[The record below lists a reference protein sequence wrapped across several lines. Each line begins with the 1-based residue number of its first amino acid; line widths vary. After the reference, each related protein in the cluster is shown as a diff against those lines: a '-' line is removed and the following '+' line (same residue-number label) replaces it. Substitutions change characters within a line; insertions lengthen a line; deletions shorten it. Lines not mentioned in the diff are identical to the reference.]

1 MQDLKKGFVGLLT
14 RTCQEFRQEF
24 VVNIEAI
31 QEVVKM
37 YWVPIDKKKMSMD
50 NKENESQKST
60 RERGCVMARAIYR
73 SEKRTSE

>member
-1 MQDLKKGFVGLLT
+1 M
-14 RTCQEFRQEF
+14 
-24 VVNIEAI
+24 VNIEAI